1 LHAGPGPGSTYGSTH
16 DTIDHWRDNLAES
29 GTKEFHEQKG
39 LPSGAVRKYG
49 PSCEE
54 VFLPAAKK
62 MAKATDEELVDIQQL
77 DNWAQLAFEGTKKL
91 NRIQSAVFETAYNTC
106 ENMLVCAP
114 TGAGK
119 TNIAML
125 AFLQLVKQNISD
137 GMLDMGAVK
146 AVYIAPMKALAQE
159 VVTKF
164 GERLKPLRMT
174 VKEFTGES
182 IIILTMHLSGVGWG
196 VCASDMRCLCSRICH
211 DLFFCLSIFSH
222 RCARRLYF
230 QQIA

>member
-1 LHAGPGPGSTYGSTH
+1 MLGLHAGPAPGHSIN
-16 DTIDHWRDNLAES
+16 DTIDHWKDNLAES
-29 GTKEFHEQKG
+29 GTKEYHEQRG

-62 MAKATDEELVDIQQL
+62 MAKAADEELIDIEKL
-77 DNWAQLAFEGTKKL
+77 DNWAQLAFEGTKRL
-91 NRIQSAVFETAYNTC
+91 NRIQSAVFETAYNTG

-125 AFLQLVKQNISD
+125 AFLQHVKQNIDD
-137 GMLDMGAVK
+137 GMLDMGAIK

-174 VKEFTGES
+174 VREFTGQSPRIHEL
-182 IIILTMHLSGVGWG
+182 ITLFILLAPVFTAC
-196 VCASDMRCLCSRICH
+196 VCCCSP
-211 DLFFCLSIFSH
+211 SSQ
-222 RCARRLYF
+222 RLVS
-230 QQIA
+230 

>member
-1 LHAGPGPGSTYGSTH
+1 M
-16 DTIDHWRDNLAES
+16 
-29 GTKEFHEQKG
+29 
-39 LPSGAVRKYG
+39 RKYG

-125 AFLQLVKQNISD
+125 AFLNLVKQNISD

-174 VKEFTGES
+174 VKEFTGKL
-182 IIILTMHLSGVGWG
+182 IVALTMSFILYDVSLPYHIAACDDFTS
-196 VCASDMRCLCSRICH
+196 SS
-211 DLFFCLSIFSH
+211 SH
-222 RCARRLYF
+222 AGCARVSTLYITRLCF
-230 QQIA
+230 ESHD